1 MSRVDDLNL
10 FLRVF
15 DAGSISAAARR
26 LDLSVAVASQRLRAL
41 EQSLGVRLF
50 HRTTRSLTPTP
61 EGLALAEQGRPL
73 VDDLQT
79 LMSGLGQAGTVVS
92 GTLRLTTSAT
102 FARQYVSPV
111 LPEFMR
117 RHPGIRLSVDLSD
130 RMHDLVT
137 SGFDLALR
145 IGAME
150 DSSLVARRLAV
161 NRRVLCASPDYLRRR
176 GHPAK
181 PEDLAGHECLVL
193 VGSQGRADV
202 WRMKDK
208 RGRDV
213 EVRVDGAMES
223 SQGEVLRDAAVAGMG
238 IAIHSTWHVCDD
250 LRSGRL
256 AVVLPECKLPETG
269 IHAVMPQRR
278 LVPARVTAFVDFMAG
293 KIGGVPPWERGAEH
307 GMAVKP
313 RRTG

>member
-15 DAGSISAAARR
+15 DAGSISAAARS

-50 HRTTRSLTPTP
+50 HRTTRSLTPTD

-79 LMSGLGQAGTVVS
+79 LMSGLRQAGTGVG

-102 FARQYVSPV
+102 FARHYVSPV

-117 RHPGIRLSVDLSD
+117 RHPQLRLSVDLSD
-130 RMHDLVT
+130 QMHDLVT
-137 SGFDLALR
+137 AGFDLALR

-150 DSSLVARRLAV
+150 DSSLVARRLAA

-176 GHPAK
+176 GSPAR
-181 PEDLAGHECLVL
+181 PEELAAHDCLVL

-202 WRMKDK
+202 WRMKDR
-208 RGRDV
+208 RGRELAV
-213 EVRVDGAMES
+213 KVDGPLES

-238 IAIHSTWHVCDD
+238 IAIHSTWHVAGD
-250 LRSGRL
+250 LRAGRL
-256 AVVLPECKLPETG
+256 VVVLPDCRLPETG

-278 LVPARVTAFVDFMAG
+278 LVPARVTAFIDFMAE
-293 KIGGVPPWERGAEH
+293 KIGGVPPWERDA
-307 GMAVKP
+307 AAKP
-313 RRTG
+313 PRSG

>member
-1 MSRVDDLNL
+1 MSRIDDLQL

-50 HRTTRSLTPTP
+50 HRTTRSLTPTA

-79 LMSGLGQAGTVVS
+79 LISGLGEAGTAVT

-102 FARQYVSPV
+102 FARQYVSPL
-111 LPEFMR
+111 LPAFMR
-117 RHPGIRLSVDLSD
+117 RHPQLRLSVDLSD
-130 RMHDLVT
+130 QMHDLVT
-137 SGFDLALR
+137 AGFDLALR

-150 DSSLVARRLAV
+150 DSSLVAKRLAA
-161 NRRVLCASPDYLRRR
+161 NRRVLCASADYLRRR
-176 GHPAK
+176 GAPAR
-181 PEDLAGHECLVL
+181 PEDLAQHDCLIL

-208 RGRDV
+208 RGREV
-213 EVRVDGAMES
+213 AVRVDGPLDS

-238 IAIHSTWHVCDD
+238 IAIHSTWHVADD
-250 LRSGRL
+250 LRAGRL
-256 AVVLPECKLPETG
+256 QLVLPDCKLPETG

-278 LVPARVTAFVDFMAG
+278 LVPARVTAFVDFMAEQL
-293 KIGGVPPWERGAEH
+293 GGVPPWERGA
-307 GMAVKP
+307 AAKP
-313 RRTG
+313 RRSG